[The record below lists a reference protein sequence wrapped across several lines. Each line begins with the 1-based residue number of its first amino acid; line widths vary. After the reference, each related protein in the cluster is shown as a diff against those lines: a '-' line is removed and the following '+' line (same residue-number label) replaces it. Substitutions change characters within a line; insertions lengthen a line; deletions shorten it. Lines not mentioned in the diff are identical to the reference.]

1 MSTILQDKPAND
13 TTRLGECAAV
23 QPLSGVKRVDE
34 TFAVNGHGRGA
45 YVRTE
50 EAKKAEGQA

>member
-1 MSTILQDKPAND
+1 MSTMLAKNPANEPRIGD
-13 TTRLGECAAV
+13 VAAT
-23 QPLSGVKRVDE
+23 QPLSGTSSVEE

-50 EAKKAEGQA
+50 KTDKKPAA